1 MFSNLRQGSQLHILH
16 KSANPYVEL
25 GTIETVSN
33 LPMYGYYPNLPA
45 FPMDISVRVGEKVT
59 TYQQLPSNAES
70 AETTERTT
78 GEQVFIACSKEVLNT
93 ELQSMRQKSC
103 DTINSVPYHEQRI
116 KSIDTLISQLNP
128 EQAEKAQREKEMI
141 EMRAQM
147 QQMAE
152 TITQLTN
159 QLKGEGA
166 SSSKEKKGNEK

>member
-1 MFSNLRQGSQLHILH
+1 MFSTLRQGSQLHILH
-16 KSANPYVEL
+16 KSATPYVEL

-93 ELQSMRQKSC
+93 ELQSMRQKSY

-116 KSIDTLISQLNP
+116 KVLDTLISQLNP
-128 EQAEKAQREKEMI
+128 EIAEKQQQAQEI
-141 EMRAQM
+141 NDLRAQIASM
-147 QQMAE
+147 HE
-152 TITQLTN
+152 LISQL
-159 QLKGEGA
+159 QGEKT
-166 SSSKEKKGNEK
+166 SSTKRKE